1 MAKSNDVCGVG
12 VAYECNL
19 GGLKVDLGSLDD
31 LTTADALG
39 HNESYI
45 DIYSNSW
52 GPPDFGFIV
61 EGPAYLTTLT
71 LETGAQTVKRP

>member
-19 GGLKVDLGSLDD
+19 GGLKLNFSDFTD
-31 LTTADALG
+31 LTSADALS
-39 HNESYI
+39 HNGSYI

-52 GPPDFGFIV
+52 GPSDFGFTV
-61 EGPAYLTTLT
+61 EGPAYLTTST